1 MSMIPLEPKYAA
13 EQVASK
19 LAVRFYE
26 LNQLLKQNPSTD
38 VLERI
43 ELKEQLLKELREYL
57 AKKNKEAE

>member
-1 MSMIPLEPKYAA
+1 MTSPEPKHAA
-13 EQVASK
+13 GQVASK

-26 LNQLLKQNPSTD
+26 LNQLLKQDPSPD

-57 AKKNKEAE
+57 AKKNKDAE